1 MSNRLSS
8 TRVGSETIERY
19 TYDPHGSMTSMTHL
33 PAMRWDYGDRLQ
45 ASGRQMFN
53 GGTPETTYYVY
64 DASGQRVRKVTERE
78 AASGV
83 DPTRMKERLYL
94 GGLEIYREYDTTGS
108 TVTLERETL
117 HVISD
122 QQPFALV
129 DTRTLGDDRTPVRLV
144 RYQLANHSHSVS
156 IELDDRGDTIS
167 YQEYYPYGSTS
178 YQAGSLTGTSMA
190 ARYLFTGQERDEE
203 SGLYHHGARYYAP
216 WLGRWTACDPI
227 GTQGGV
233 CLYAYVRNSPPLRT
247 DPEGTQ
253 DTAMRAAMEVY
264 YARLETD
271 VEGYITGFF
280 GGHAAVSTS
289 QNTVEYEGPTGGVG
303 GVTGGIIRV
312 ISLRLIPFEER
323 PTIESL
329 VGGEAGGSLVPVMD
343 PSQRLALGTTVTGQ
357 PTSRL
362 WAAGHLAMDVVPL
375 GLELHLA
382 AVEARTASVVT
393 RVIDVETGELM
404 AAERVGVVAERTAP
418 ASRPASGGLPIYVA
432 RDVPSRAARTG
443 ERVREVV
450 IPLSRTAGGI
460 ERGTVERAELIA
472 RERGAVGIWLE
483 ELGNYP
489 DVERVV
495 FVGHANEYSFAGR
508 TAAELNDMLLR
519 AGVRPSVIE
528 LVGCETA
535 KGEALL
541 ARDLSFYSSA
551 DVIGYERQVHLG
563 SGVVSDALV
572 ITDEGWDPLIPSPA
586 EPITFRAP
594 LRAR

>member
-1 MSNRLSS
+1 
-8 TRVGSETIERY
+8 
-19 TYDPHGSMTSMTHL
+19 
-33 PAMRWDYGDRLQ
+33 
-45 ASGRQMFN
+45 
-53 GGTPETTYYVY
+53 
-64 DASGQRVRKVTERE
+64 
-78 AASGV
+78 
-83 DPTRMKERLYL
+83 
-94 GGLEIYREYDTTGS
+94 
-108 TVTLERETL
+108 
-117 HVISD
+117 
-122 QQPFALV
+122 
-129 DTRTLGDDRTPVRLV
+129 
-144 RYQLANHSHSVS
+144 
-156 IELDDRGDTIS
+156 
-167 YQEYYPYGSTS
+167 
-178 YQAGSLTGTSMA
+178 
-190 ARYLFTGQERDEE
+190 
-203 SGLYHHGARYYAP
+203 
-216 WLGRWTACDPI
+216 
-227 GTQGGV
+227 
-233 CLYAYVRNSPPLRT
+233 
-247 DPEGTQ
+247 
-253 DTAMRAAMEVY
+253 MRAAMEVY

-271 VEGYITGFF
+271 VEGYITGLF

-303 GVTGGIIRV
+303 GVIGGAIRV
-312 ISLRLIPFEER
+312 VSLRTIPFEER

-329 VGGEAGGSLVPVMD
+329 VGGEAGASLVPVMD

-362 WAAGHLAMDVVPL
+362 EAAGHLAMDVVSV
-375 GLELHLA
+375 GLDLHLLR
-382 AVEARTASVVT
+382 VEAQTASVAT

-404 AAERVGVVAERTAP
+404 AAERVGSVAGRTAP

-450 IPLSRTAGGI
+450 IPLSRTARGI
-460 ERGTVERAELIA
+460 ERTTVERAELIA

-551 DVIGYERQVHLG
+551 DVLGYEHKVHLG

-572 ITDEGWDPLIPSPA
+572 ITDEGFDPLIAAPA
-586 EPITFRAP
+586 KPIKFTAP
-594 LRAR
+594 LKAR